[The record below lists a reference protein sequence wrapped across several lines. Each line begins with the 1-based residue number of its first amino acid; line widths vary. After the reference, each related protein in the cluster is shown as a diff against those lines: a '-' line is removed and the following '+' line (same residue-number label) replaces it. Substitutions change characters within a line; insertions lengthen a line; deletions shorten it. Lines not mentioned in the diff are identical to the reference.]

1 MTLFSHRASLCRAFG
16 FLLIVV
22 LLAGCGTTADV
33 LVPGVNYTSRAG
45 DYRSAIVQAQQPQ
58 LESGIKATLNRTDSQ
73 DGVLY
78 ALEAARMQSLAG
90 KIEDSIRTY
99 QLATDVFDRERAS
112 PTVSLGRTFFSA
124 AALGTNDLAI
134 PYRSESYER
143 LMAYNYLALNF
154 LIAGEL
160 DHAQIALNA
169 AEAEQYFLRDREGEL
184 LAAAQN
190 QAQQNRIGWSTQ
202 QDALSGPRQQLQ
214 VDRTVLEPHQS
225 ALTYYLAGLLF
236 EARGDADRAAIMLQ
250 QGAGLLPQ
258 NPYLD
263 QALARLPRRSESQSA
278 RVVVISSD
286 GLISA
291 RSTVAIPF
299 PWNRTILQ
307 VALPVYENAPP
318 PIRPLTIRSGDTMLG
333 RTALIAN
340 LDGQARKTLSAHYP
354 AILTRQ
360 VLRLIA
366 KYQTQDQLARENP
379 WAGLAAQVFNLLT
392 DKADLRGWLTLPAYV
407 QAGHFDLQPGQHE
420 LAIEGAPLLPLHL
433 PPQSLTFI
441 ILTRAGQQS
450 YQNYVTFDAR
460 GNPVDTFVGN
470 SNVNP

>member
-1 MTLFSHRASLCRAFG
+1 VTLICTRASLFRALG
-16 FLLIVV
+16 FLLISTFLV
-22 LLAGCGTTADV
+22 GCGTTADV
-33 LVPGVNYTSRAG
+33 LVPGINYTSRAS
-45 DYRSAIVQAQQPQ
+45 DYRGAIVQAQQPQ
-58 LESGIKATLNRTDSQ
+58 LESGIKETLNRTDSQ

-90 KIEDSIRTY
+90 RIEDSIRTY

-112 PTVSLGRTFFSA
+112 PTVSIGRTFFSA

-154 LIAGEL
+154 LVAGAF

-190 QAQQNRIGWSTQ
+190 QAQQNRIGWSAQ
-202 QDALSGPRQQLQ
+202 QEVLSSPRQQLQ

-225 ALTYYLAGLLF
+225 ALSYYLAGLLF

-250 QGAGLLPQ
+250 QGAGLLPR

-263 QALARLPRRSESQSA
+263 QTLAQLPRRSESQSA
-278 RVVVISSD
+278 RVVIISND
-286 GLISA
+286 GLIST
-291 RSTVAIPF
+291 RSTVAVPF

-318 PIRPLTIRSGDTMLG
+318 PIRPLTIRSGGTVLG
-333 RTALIAN
+333 RTAVIAN
-340 LDGQARKTLSAHYP
+340 LDGQARKTLSDHYP

-379 WAGLAAQVFNLLT
+379 WAGLAAQLFNLLT
-392 DKADLRGWLTLPAYV
+392 DKADLRGWLTLPAYI
-407 QAGHFDLQPGQHE
+407 QTAHFDLEPGFHD
-420 LAIEGAPLLPLHL
+420 LTIEGIPALPLDL

-441 ILTRAGQQS
+441 MLTRAGQQY
-450 YQNYVTFDAR
+450 YQNLITFDAR
-460 GNPVDTFVGN
+460 GNPVDPFLGN
-470 SNVNP
+470 SNANP